1 MGWFILFL
9 LAAGPTLMG
18 YGLYN
23 VALKHLPS
31 SVANLIVTIEP
42 VFTAFTAYFILG
54 ERLTGR
60 QILGSLLV
68 MAGVVVIRM
77 YKNGVKSADSK

>member
-1 MGWFILFL
+1 
-9 LAAGPTLMG
+9 MG

-42 VFTAFTAYFILG
+42 VFTAFTAYFVLG

-60 QILGSLLV
+60 QIIGSFFV
-68 MAGVVVIRM
+68 MAGVLVIRL
-77 YKNGVKSADSK
+77 YRERTKSANRE